1 MSDKPM
7 STCNFAQPTLSK
19 IYSIGVH
26 TTDQDDFDDQYQNVI
41 DSLRMIDNIETCDK
55 WIVCRD
61 THAVARYGI
70 ELYNKDYE
78 QWDYAYIYVIYR
90 DGYYEGGQFDVDLSD
105 FDEFTINKTTQK
117 KIDSVLKKIEK
128 VLKQTTRP
136 CIRTA
141 VFSNGEGI
149 YQFI

>member
-1 MSDKPM
+1 M
-7 STCNFAQPTLSK
+7 STCNFSQPTLSK

-26 TTDQDDFDDQYQNVI
+26 TEDQDDFDYQYQNVI
-41 DSLRMIDNIETCDK
+41 DSIRMIDGVDECDS
-55 WIVCRD
+55 WIGWRRD
-61 THAVARYGI
+61 THAIARYNM
-70 ELYNKDYE
+70 EVYNHEYRQYDCVS
-78 QWDYAYIYVIYR
+78 IYVTYR
-90 DGYYEGGQFDVDLSD
+90 DGYFEGGQFDVDLNELD
-105 FDEFTINKTTQK
+105 DCTINKTTQK

-149 YQFI
+149 YQFV